1 MLFQALVVLL
11 LIAAVLILAFAKA
24 GGRLSVQRR
33 SEPLREL
40 DDFAL
45 ETREIADHA
54 GWEKR
59 YTLRLPAV
67 AGWGEELFAYLPH
80 QYAQVWL
87 GGEPTAASEEPDA
100 RHLGHSPGCYWLV
113 LPVTEADSGAELTIV
128 TQPCYRALADRDPRV
143 LLASWDAVQG
153 RLLGE
158 CLPEMLM
165 STICV
170 VSGLLLVIL
179 AAALVFIRS
188 ALDLLRGRDK
198 GWEIVHDC
206 VCILF
211 VLSALWDIY
220 RLFHVGNSR
229 FLMLFVCVTFLHL
242 LIMFMDILSR
252 VVERERKIYETEAQL
267 AEERSRLMLSQIQP
281 HFLYNSLGV
290 IRELCHSDP
299 DKAEDATVK
308 FSEYLRRNMA
318 SLSVN
323 EPVPFTVELS
333 HTKNYLDLEKLRFG
347 EALRVE
353 YDIRA
358 EDFRLPALTLQ
369 PIVEN
374 AVRHGARKQV
384 NGGTVYISSEE
395 TAESFRLVVKDNG
408 PGFEPGQLPEDGK
421 EHVGLRNVQ
430 KRLEHFYGGCLRVES
445 APGQGTKVTIE
456 IPKGTET
463 KGGRGRAEP
472 PQGLPAHAHR
482 RSADG
487 PRRDRHGGGADP
499 AAPEVGGP
507 AGPARLRLLS
517 HARGRYGGAQQLPR
531 RLYDALQ
538 LGRADRRQAAF

>member
-67 AGWGEELFAYLPH
+67 AGWGEELFVYLPH

-87 GGEPTAASEEPDA
+87 GGEPAAASEEPDA

-179 AAALVFIRS
+179 AAALSASLEEKGQLVDLGAFTLSVGLWRWGDYQIAALLFPAAVGQLYEITMFGMLFSPLFFMRFLYWQRRSRGGELYRYLSWLFAQLVLVLLCLQLMNVYDLRAAGNGFFAAVAVAAVLVFIRS
-188 ALDLLRGRDK
+188 ALDLL
-198 GWEIVHDC
+198 
-206 VCILF
+206 
-211 VLSALWDIY
+211 
-220 RLFHVGNSR
+220 
-229 FLMLFVCVTFLHL
+229 
-242 LIMFMDILSR
+242 
-252 VVERERKIYETEAQL
+252 
-267 AEERSRLMLSQIQP
+267 
-281 HFLYNSLGV
+281 
-290 IRELCHSDP
+290 
-299 DKAEDATVK
+299 
-308 FSEYLRRNMA
+308 
-318 SLSVN
+318 
-323 EPVPFTVELS
+323 
-333 HTKNYLDLEKLRFG
+333 
-347 EALRVE
+347 
-353 YDIRA
+353 
-358 EDFRLPALTLQ
+358 
-369 PIVEN
+369 
-374 AVRHGARKQV
+374 
-384 NGGTVYISSEE
+384 
-395 TAESFRLVVKDNG
+395 
-408 PGFEPGQLPEDGK
+408 
-421 EHVGLRNVQ
+421 
-430 KRLEHFYGGCLRVES
+430 
-445 APGQGTKVTIE
+445 
-456 IPKGTET
+456 
-463 KGGRGRAEP
+463 RGRAEP

-499 AAPEVGGP
+499 AAPAVGGP